1 MVRGRPAA
9 ATRFIAYC
17 RVSTDKQGRSGLGL
31 EAQRAAVAQHVAAT
45 DGGRIVA
52 EFVEIES
59 GRKRDRPQLAAAL
72 AECRRQRGAV
82 LLLAKL
88 NRLARN
94 VAFVSG

>member
-1 MVRGRPAA
+1 MTLEGKSCPGPAGGEERTPASIA
-9 ATRFIAYC
+9 AIY
-17 RVSTDKQGRSGLGL
+17 
-31 EAQRAAVAQHVAAT
+31 AQRGAVAQHAAAT
-45 DGGRIVA
+45 GGRIVA
-52 EFVEIES
+52 EFVEVES